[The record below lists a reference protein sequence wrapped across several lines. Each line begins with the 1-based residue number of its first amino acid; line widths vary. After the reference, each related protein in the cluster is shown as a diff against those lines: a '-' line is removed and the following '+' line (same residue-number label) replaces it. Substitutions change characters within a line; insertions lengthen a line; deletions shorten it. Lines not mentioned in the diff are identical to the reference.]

1 MTHTNLF
8 QRSAFTRRGFISVAG
23 GTLAVATLAACSGG
37 GGSTSDDP
45 NAEVAFWSYTGINA
59 KDNVA
64 EYLAKMPDA
73 KVKLTEV
80 GSTVETA
87 TALTAALAGG
97 KVPDLVMIQNDD
109 LPQFVA
115 NPGNF
120 LDLRTLGGDDVADA
134 YLDWAASAATA
145 EDGSVVA
152 IPTDVGG
159 LGFAYR
165 ADLFEQAGLPTDPAE
180 VAAMWSDWDAFIA
193 MGEKYTAATGKP
205 FVDNIETSVFFSTVN
220 QVSEKYY
227 SPDGEVVYDSN
238 PQVEEA
244 FKVAVDTY
252 DAGIS
257 AGIAAWSSGWAPGRA
272 NGAFAVTIAPSWI
285 LSGIKTDAPD
295 TAGNW
300 RVASVPGVGGNWGGS
315 VIAIPARAANPEAA
329 WQYIKTMM
337 SAEGQTDHFSQ
348 SGTFPAAK
356 DAVSS
361 DTVRAYTDP
370 FFGDSKIGE
379 VMATSVEQFPSFYNG
394 PDTTAINGALLN
406 TLVELESGNVTSD
419 KAWSTALDTAKQ
431 AIGG

>member
-1 MTHTNLF
+1 MKKGLT
-8 QRSAFTRRGFISVAG
+8 AIVA
-23 GTLAVATLAACSGG
+23 TAAALAVALTGCASGG
-37 GGSTSDDP
+37 SGTSAGP
-45 NAEVAFWSYTGINA
+45 NAEVSFWSFTGINA
-59 KDNVA
+59 KDSVN
-64 EYLAKMPDA
+64 EYLKKVPEA

-80 GSTVETA
+80 GSTTETA

-109 LPQFVA
+109 LPKFVE
-115 NPGNF
+115 NSSNF
-120 LDLRTLGGDDVADA
+120 LDLRTLGGDDVADD
-134 YLDWAASAATA
+134 YLGWAADAATA
-145 EDGSVVA
+145 TDGSVIG

-165 ADLFEQAGLPTDPAE
+165 ADLFEQAGLPTDPDE
-180 VAAMWSDWDAFIA
+180 VAAMWKDWPSFIA

-227 SPDGEVVYDSN
+227 SPEGDLVYETN
-238 PQVEEA
+238 PQVKNA
-244 FKVAVDTY
+244 FDVAVKTH

-295 TAGNW
+295 TAGKW
-300 RVASVPGVGGNWGGS
+300 RIASVPGVGGNWGGS
-315 VIAIPARAANPEAA
+315 VIAIPARAEHPEAA

-337 SAEGQTDHFSQ
+337 SAEGQADHFAQ
-348 SGTFPAAK
+348 SGTFPAAAS
-356 DAVSS
+356 AVESPAVL
-361 DTVRAYTDP
+361 DYTDP
-370 FFGDSKIGE
+370 FFGDSKIGK
-379 VMATSVEQFPSFYNG
+379 VMATSVQQFPSFYNG
-394 PDTTAINGALLN
+394 PDTTPINGALLN
-406 TLVELESGNVTSD
+406 TLVQLETGGVTSD
-419 KAWSTALDTAKQ
+419 KAWTTALDTAKQ

>member
-1 MTHTNLF
+1 MKKGLT
-8 QRSAFTRRGFISVAG
+8 AIVA
-23 GTLAVATLAACSGG
+23 TAAALAVALTGCASGG
-37 GGSTSDDP
+37 SGTSAGP
-45 NAEVAFWSYTGINA
+45 NAEVSFWSFTGINA
-59 KDNVA
+59 KDSVN
-64 EYLAKMPDA
+64 EYIKKVPEA

-80 GSTVETA
+80 GSTTETA

-109 LPQFVA
+109 LPKFVE
-115 NPGNF
+115 NSSNF
-120 LDLRTLGGDDVADA
+120 IDLRTLGGDDVADD
-134 YLDWAASAATA
+134 YLGWAADAATA
-145 EDGSVVA
+145 TDGSVIG

-165 ADLFEQAGLPTDPAE
+165 ADLFEQAGLPTDPDE
-180 VAAMWSDWDAFIA
+180 VAAMWKDWPSFIA

-227 SPDGEVVYDSN
+227 SPEGDLVYETN
-238 PQVEEA
+238 PQVKNA
-244 FKVAVDTY
+244 FDVAVKTH

-295 TAGNW
+295 TAGKW
-300 RVASVPGVGGNWGGS
+300 RIASVPGVGGNWGGS
-315 VIAIPARAANPEAA
+315 VIAIPARAEHPEAA

-337 SAEGQTDHFSQ
+337 SAQGQADHFAQ
-348 SGTFPAAK
+348 SGTFPAAAS
-356 DAVSS
+356 AVESQAVF
-361 DTVRAYTDP
+361 DYTDP
-370 FFGDSKIGE
+370 FFGDSKIGK
-379 VMATSVEQFPSFYNG
+379 VMATSVQQFPSFYNG
-394 PDTTAINGALLN
+394 PDTTPINGALLN
-406 TLVELESGNVTSD
+406 TLVQLETGGVTSD
-419 KAWSTALDTAKQ
+419 KAWTTALDTAKQ

>member
-1 MTHTNLF
+1 MTQTTIF
-8 QRSAFTRRGFISVAG
+8 QSAFSRRGFISVAG
-23 GTLAVATLAACSGG
+23 GTLAVATLAACSSG
-37 GGSTSDDP
+37 GGSSDDP
-45 NAEVAFWSYTGINA
+45 NAEVAFWSFTGINA
-59 KDNVA
+59 KDNVT

-120 LDLRTLGGDDVADA
+120 LDLRTLGGDDVASA

-145 EDGSVVA
+145 EDGSVIA

-180 VAAMWSDWDAFIA
+180 VAAMWSDWPAFIA

-337 SAEGQTDHFSQ
+337 SAEGQTDHFES

-356 DAVSS
+356 EAVSS
-361 DTVRAYTDP
+361 DAVRAYTDP

-406 TLVELESGNVTSD
+406 TLVELESGNVSSGE
-419 KAWSTALDTAKQ
+419 AWTTALATAKE